1 MNTWPVPSGLTHTR
15 SGATKYLPRN
25 ELKSWLLV
33 VLSCLSLSAFASD
46 ATWIKID
53 DKVFLD
59 RHYLQL
65 NGAGLRTKSS
75 SDVYIAA
82 LYLKEK
88 KMTEDAVFSDSGEK
102 RIALHVLT
110 VISTGQMLGAFDEA
124 IAANHSA
131 TELAD
136 MTTPLAEFGEIL
148 RNMNQVKRGDVIAL
162 DYLPGRGTWISL
174 NGALRGTIAGT
185 SFYKS
190 LLKIWLGDH
199 PVQEDLKYKLLGQQ

>member
-1 MNTWPVPSGLTHTR
+1 MNTWPITLGLSHTR
-15 SGATKYLPRN
+15 RGAIRCLPGSAM
-25 ELKSWLLV
+25 KSWLMIA
-33 VLSCLSLSAFASD
+33 LSCLSLSAFASD
-46 ATWIKID
+46 ATWIRID

-65 NGAGLRTKSS
+65 NGAGLRTKFS
-75 SDVYIAA
+75 SDVYIVA

-88 KMTEDAVFSDSGEK
+88 KTTEDAVFSDSGEK
-102 RIALHVLT
+102 RIALHILT
-110 VISTGQMLGAFDEA
+110 EISTGQMLGAFDEA
-124 IAANHSA
+124 IVANHNA
-131 TELAD
+131 AELAD
-136 MTTPLAEFGEIL
+136 MATSLAEFGEIF

-190 LLKIWLGDH
+190 LLNIWLGEH
-199 PVQEDLKYKLLGQQ
+199 PVQEDLKHKLLGQQ